1 MPHFFLPSKGSLS
14 IVTIFCRLVH
24 KLIQIIFMVL
34 GKGLIL
40 VLGFEMENG
49 LYLIEIEGKL
59 LIMVMEN
66 RLMVIIHS
74 IYSDKTRSSSILTT
88 SGHQMQWM

>member
-1 MPHFFLPSKGSLS
+1 
-14 IVTIFCRLVH
+14 
-24 KLIQIIFMVL
+24 
-34 GKGLIL
+34 
-40 VLGFEMENG
+40 MENG
-49 LYLIEIEGKL
+49 LYLIEIGGKL

-74 IYSDKTRSSSILTT
+74 IYSEKTQSSSILTT